1 MKSYSLFCSKA
12 TLSSK
17 FKQRISMLK
26 EYSKLNLAMISST
39 LRKGIPVSAI
49 IFLITGCVEPVDDWE
64 THLTYDNYWLE
75 YSECRKIE
83 TVGHCNDTVK
93 KNDYWSNVGVYD
105 RYLELNTN
113 DESIAVWME
122 CHDQAFGPD
131 LDTPFRWRDG
141 RDNSD
146 GSIKPYTS
154 LWIKEKYDQKEC
166 DRISTAEEFE
176 TELKKLKK
184 IVKSQ

>member
-1 MKSYSLFCSKA
+1 
-12 TLSSK
+12 
-17 FKQRISMLK
+17 MLK

-39 LRKGIPVSAI
+39 LRKGIPVIAI

-83 TVGHCNDTVK
+83 TVGHCNDTVES
-93 KNDYWSNVGVYD
+93 NDYWSNVGVRD

-113 DESIAVWME
+113 DTSIMVFME
-122 CHDQAFGPD
+122 CDDQVFGTG
-131 LDTPFRWRDG
+131 LGSPFRWYDA
-141 RDNSD
+141 RDNSR
-146 GSIKPYTS
+146 GKIEPYPS
-154 LWIKEKYDQKEC
+154 LFIKEKYNQKEC

>member
-1 MKSYSLFCSKA
+1 
-12 TLSSK
+12 
-17 FKQRISMLK
+17 MLK

-39 LRKGIPVSAI
+39 LRKGIPVIAI

-64 THLTYDNYWLE
+64 TNLSSDNYFLE

-93 KNDYWSNVGVYD
+93 QNDYWSSVGVYN
-105 RYLELNTN
+105 RILELNTN
-113 DESIAVWME
+113 DKSIVVFME
-122 CHDQAFGPD
+122 CHDVAFGPD
-131 LDTPFRWRDG
+131 LNTPFRWYDG
-141 RDNSD
+141 RDNSE
-146 GSIKPYTS
+146 GSIQPYTS
-154 LWIKEKYDQKEC
+154 LSIKEKYDQEEC
-166 DRISTAEEFE
+166 PRISTAEKFE